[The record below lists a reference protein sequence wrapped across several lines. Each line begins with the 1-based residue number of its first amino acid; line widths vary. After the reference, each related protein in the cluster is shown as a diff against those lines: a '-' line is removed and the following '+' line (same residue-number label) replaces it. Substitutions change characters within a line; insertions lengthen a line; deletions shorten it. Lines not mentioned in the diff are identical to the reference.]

1 MYQGVTGYHSQIYFF
16 SLKIAFVLA
25 NSVDP
30 DEMSHY
36 TAFHLGL
43 HCLPKYMF
51 RVYYSIQRVKKG
63 KIEELFYLV
72 KCQVNSPAIV
82 I

>member
-1 MYQGVTGYHSQIYFF
+1 MVYCMYQGVTGYDFKIFF

-36 TAFHLGL
+36 TAFHVGL

-51 RVYYSIQRVKKG
+51 RVYYSIQRVK
-63 KIEELFYLV
+63 
-72 KCQVNSPAIV
+72 
-82 I
+82 

>member
-1 MYQGVTGYHSQIYFF
+1 MYQGVTDYHFQIKMV
-16 SLKIAFVLA
+16 SLKITFVLT

-30 DEMSHY
+30 DEMPHY

-51 RVYYSIQRVKKG
+51 RVYYSIHRVK
-63 KIEELFYLV
+63 
-72 KCQVNSPAIV
+72 
-82 I
+82 